1 MQNEAQ
7 QATNNHSDKSDEE
20 TVDSTAMPD
29 GSASAELKTEDTLA
43 AEVAAG
49 AAAEAVM
56 ADDTDSFEIPIE
68 QENGDGAVLGMI
80 SAEPAPAG
88 IALGAE
94 KPKKEKFDFRRRT
107 QAKELEQKERE
118 LARLQDDHAKLTA
131 IHAELKD
138 RYLRLAAEM
147 ENFRKR
153 LERDFANRVENAVA
167 GLLVELLPVVDDLQ
181 RFLNARKELEAGD
194 KAPAGSE
201 AADYEALVAGASLIC
216 QNMQKILQN
225 RGVKT
230 METIGHEFDPNRHEA
245 MMQMAVEGKAPNL
258 VVQENTK
265 GYLLH
270 DRVLRPA
277 KVIVSA

>member
-1 MQNEAQ
+1 MQNEAYQ
-7 QATNNHSDKSDEE
+7 ENNKHSDKSDEGAI
-20 TVDSTAMPD
+20 DSTATPN
-29 GSASAELKTEDTLA
+29 GSAPAELETSDTA
-43 AEVAAG
+43 AEIATET
-49 AAAEAVM
+49 AAEAVI
-56 ADDTDSFEIPIE
+56 AEDTDSFEIPLE
-68 QENGDGAVLGMI
+68 QDNGDGAALEMI
-80 SAEPAPAG
+80 AAEPASAG
-88 IALGAE
+88 VALGTD

-118 LARLQDDHAKLTA
+118 LARLQDDHTKLTA

-153 LERDFANRVENAVA
+153 LERDFGNRVENAVA
-167 GLLVELLPVVDDLQ
+167 GLLTDLLPVVDDLE
-181 RFLNARKELEAGD
+181 RFLNARKGLETGA
-194 KAPAGSE
+194 KTLAVNE
-201 AADYEALVAGASLIC
+201 TTDYETLVAGASLIH
-216 QNMQKILQN
+216 QNMLKILQN
-225 RGVKT
+225 RGVSAMT
-230 METIGHEFDPNRHEA
+230 TVGQEFDPNRHEA

-270 DRVLRPA
+270 DKVLRPA